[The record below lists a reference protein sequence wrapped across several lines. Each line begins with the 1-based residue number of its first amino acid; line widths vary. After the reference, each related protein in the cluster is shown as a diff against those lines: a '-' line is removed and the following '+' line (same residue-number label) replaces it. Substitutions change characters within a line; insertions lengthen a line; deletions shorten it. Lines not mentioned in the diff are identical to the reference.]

1 MELNAVCVGL
11 GVSVP
16 TDSSVPL
23 AILTILKVVFIL
35 AFSFYHGDRKPFTLF
50 SVYFIHL
57 DFLVDSPAWPIVG
70 RRVSENAKRQDHEN
84 IGLNLADNIYL
95 I

>member
-1 MELNAVCVGL
+1 MQSVL
-11 GVSVP
+11 GWGCLYQQ
-16 TDSSVPL
+16 TAQWPL
-23 AILTILKVVFIL
+23 AILTVLKVVFIL

-70 RRVSENAKRQDHEN
+70 RRMSENAKRQDHEDL
-84 IGLNLADNIYL
+84 GLNLVDNIYL